1 MCACLCARFQ
11 LPSLL
16 FTRPLLSL
24 LCLGFQR
31 SKKRD
36 FDAKQNTKKESSKS
50 SSTKR
55 VSRVD
60 ELLLLREEE
69 SDERRLIND
78 FLSFFL
84 SFFLSTAK
92 KRARVSSKKK
102 KKKKKKMLMMILPSS
117 CTSSPTRQQYYS
129 PMRRKK
135 RDAFLL
141 CATAVFLT
149 MTTVSF
155 VAAAGEGSSA
165 RLSELRSKLSITESA
180 IAKVTQELVARGE
193 DVGEK
198 ERFRGSRRGSRSD
211 RKEAKREENDGD
223 GNYEDTNDDDE
234 NDSMNSCSPS
244 CSKHHRCVDGKCR
257 CPLLYSG
264 PNCTENG
271 FERAIDT
278 NVFEKEKVVKCAMGV
293 NHDPFHSQYEEK
305 YGEEA
310 DRKMRVAHILRS
322 RFIATTKE
330 SAPDLPDLLPL
341 NTCAVV
347 GSSGN
352 IENNKNYG
360 KDIDSHDVVIRFNDA
375 PTVGYESVVGAK
387 TTIRIQNS
395 DFCAKG
401 ERGSKNFGNEVCIH
415 YTASPPDR
423 MCERDKT
430 KGKGG
435 SSAGNGGSCR
445 LVYPSHRDSKYIFWY
460 WKLNKIKGVEDLSCA
475 ENQKL
480 GKRCNALKMSAGYYG
495 IQLALNLCGKVNL
508 YGFGTSRETKET
520 KHYFVKKSASWDRK
534 GWAQRHHWSYER
546 FCIDQFEDGLI
557 PGLKVNR

>member
-1 MCACLCARFQ
+1 LTQ
-11 LPSLL
+11 NKTP
-16 FTRPLLSL
+16 
-24 LCLGFQR
+24 
-31 SKKRD
+31 KKSR
-36 FDAKQNTKKESSKS
+36 QNHHPPKESC
-50 SSTKR
+50 R
-55 VSRVD
+55 RAAPFAG
-60 ELLLLREEE
+60 RR
-69 SDERRLIND
+69 ERRTTFNKR
-78 FLSFFL
+78 LSFFL

-102 KKKKKKMLMMILPSS
+102 KKKKKKKKMMMMILPSS

>member
-1 MCACLCARFQ
+1 M
-11 LPSLL
+11 
-16 FTRPLLSL
+16 
-24 LCLGFQR
+24 
-31 SKKRD
+31 
-36 FDAKQNTKKESSKS
+36 
-50 SSTKR
+50 
-55 VSRVD
+55 
-60 ELLLLREEE
+60 
-69 SDERRLIND
+69 
-78 FLSFFL
+78 
-84 SFFLSTAK
+84 
-92 KRARVSSKKK
+92 SSKKK
-102 KKKKKKMLMMILPSS
+102 KKKKKKKLMMMMMMMILPSS